1 MMQFDAELIS
11 MLTTL
16 YFVARVLVW
25 KLLIRSNSCSQEII
39 IYRLV
44 LSMCLKNLIPDGTLC
59 SLQYVVMTTVCVMF
73 SSL

>member
-11 MLTTL
+11 MLNTL
-16 YFVARVLVW
+16 LFFFITVLVW
-25 KLLIRSNSCSQEII
+25 KQLIQSNSYSREII

-44 LSMCLKNLIPDGTLC
+44 LSMYLIPDGTLC